1 MSELGEV
8 DSRFPVENT
17 VDALL
22 KQAVDHGASDVH
34 LKVGSAP
41 IVRIDGELRRI
52 DGYEPLSPTDTE
64 AFARAMFT
72 EKAEADFAETGSTD
86 FAYGK
91 HELGRFRATAFRQRG
106 SVSLVLRRVV
116 PGSKSFSELGLP
128 KSLERI
134 AGAKSGLII
143 VTGPSGSGKTT
154 TIASII
160 DWINSN
166 RGRSIMTIEDPIEVL
181 HPDKR
186 SVVVQREV
194 GVDTADMAAAIH
206 AAMRHDTDV
215 VMVSEL
221 SKPDVARAAIDA
233 AETGHL
239 VVTSMRTSD
248 PGDTIN
254 RLVSMFPESQQNVI
268 RAQLAS
274 QIQAVISQLLVDT
287 GQVGQV
293 LACEVLTNNERTQ
306 EWIMSGDDNTFL
318 IEVIKEGAFHGMQTF
333 DQALLDHVLGG
344 SVGLDSVLP
353 YVRNTHEVKA
363 KALAA
368 GISI

>member
-1 MSELGEV
+1 MENNV
-8 DSRFPVENT
+8 DV
-17 VDALL
+17 LL
-22 KQAVDHGASDVH
+22 KQAVTHGASDIH

-41 IVRIDGELRRI
+41 IVRIDGELRRL
-52 DGYEPLSPTDTE
+52 DGYEPLRPADTRAYAE
-64 AFARAMFT
+64 AMFT
-72 EKAEADFAETGSTD
+72 EKAARDFDESGSTD

-116 PGSKSFSELGLP
+116 PGSRSFAELGLP
-128 KSLERI
+128 KAIERI
-134 AGAKSGLII
+134 AASDSGLVV

-154 TIASII
+154 TMASII

-166 RGRSIMTIEDPIEVL
+166 KGRAIITIEDPIEVL

-194 GVDTADMAAAIH
+194 GVDTRNMAGAIR

-215 VMVSEL
+215 ILVSEI
-221 SKPDVARAAIDA
+221 SAPEVAQAAIDA

-239 VVTSMRTSD
+239 VVSSMRTSD
-248 PGDTIN
+248 PADTVN
-254 RLVSMFPESQQNVI
+254 RLISMFPEQQQGIV
-268 RAQLAS
+268 RGQLAS
-274 QIQAVISQLLVDT
+274 QLKAVISQILVDT
-287 GQVGQV
+287 GQTGQV
-293 LACEVLTNNERTQ
+293 LGCEILTNNERSQ
-306 EWIMSGDDNTFL
+306 EWILSGAGASHL
-318 IEVIKEGAFHGMQTF
+318 IEVMKEGGFHGMQTF
-333 DQALLDHVLGG
+333 DQALLEHVLGG
-344 SVGLDSVLP
+344 GIDIEAILP

-368 GISI
+368 GVAI